1 MSGIDRLTA
10 KNSAIAS
17 VLHMTQDSI
26 AIIER
31 KNSSWFYTYMNESMK
46 DQYGDQTGKEIVQA
60 QSYLLGTQLSLAVEE
75 ADKEV
80 TAEPQ
85 CFSWSYHEAF
95 LHQVEKSKTYLITV
109 KTLPRTLSVDV
120 IGDTP
125 YEALVEMS
133 PDSIFVYDHLDRIVY
148 VNNAALRLLGALEKT
163 DIIGKNIGVL
173 FVDEHQSRGRIISQ
187 SKSPSLVERQIRRFD
202 GRLVDVE
209 LNSGLIVRGNRELTQ
224 ITCRNVTE
232 RRRQLNELKEM
243 AYYDQLTQVYNR
255 RYFFDQLQ
263 REIENTDENSSLL
276 SVLFIDLDN
285 FKEINDHYGH
295 QIGDEVLIIF
305 TKRVK
310 QMLRVTDTFSRL
322 GGDEFVVILSN
333 LKSTEVPPR
342 IADRMMEKIIQPI
355 TINGFTLFI
364 SVSIGIASYP
374 EHGGNLEMLMTNA
387 DHALYEA
394 KKKGRKC
401 IEVYRM

>member
-1 MSGIDRLTA
+1 MSGIDRLMA
-10 KNSAIAS
+10 KSSAIAS

-31 KNSSWFYTYMNESMK
+31 KDSGWFYTYMNKSMMN
-46 DQYGDQTGKEIVQA
+46 QYGDQTGKEIIHA
-60 QSYLLGTQLSLAVEE
+60 HSYLLGNQLSLAVEK

-80 TAEPQ
+80 TAELQ
-85 CFSWSYHEAF
+85 CFSWSNHEAF
-95 LHQVEKSKTYLITV
+95 LHRLEKSKAYLITF
-109 KTLPRTLSVDV
+109 KTLLGSENDN
-120 IGDTP
+120 GDTP
-125 YEALVEMS
+125 YEALVEKS
-133 PDSIFVYDHLDRIVY
+133 PDSIFVYDHLDQIVY
-148 VNNAALRLLGALEKT
+148 VNNAALRLLGALKKT
-163 DIIGKNIGVL
+163 DIIGKDIDVIFG
-173 FVDEHQSRGRIISQ
+173 DGHQSRGRLISED
-187 SKSPSLVERQIRRFD
+187 KSFSLEERQIRRFD

-209 LNSGLIVRGNRELTQ
+209 LNSGLIGRGNRELTQ

-255 RYFFDQLQ
+255 RYFYEQLQ
-263 REIENTDENSSLL
+263 REINSTEEVSSSL

-285 FKEINDHYGH
+285 FKEINDQYGH
-295 QIGDEVLIIF
+295 HIGDEVLVIF

-310 QMLRVTDTFSRL
+310 QMLRLTDTFSRL
-322 GGDEFVVILSN
+322 GGDEFVVLLSN
-333 LKSTEVPPR
+333 LKSSEVSQR
-342 IADRMMEKIIQPI
+342 IAERMMESITRPI
-355 TINGFTLFI
+355 TINGYTLFI

-374 EHGGNLEMLMTNA
+374 EHGGSLEMLMTNA

-401 IEVYRM
+401 VEVYRM